1 MESARVI
8 EDKIFFFWLIH
19 REGEIP
25 HLNILRQTKLHK
37 AGFTYTSAGTLED
50 NSKKY
55 TGRIIAK
62 NTRGVQRRIQKRG
75 HLPKITAI
83 EVCTCKK
90 PNRKPE
96 QPKAN
101 TLAHQQP
108 YPYANLETPE
118 STPEGLFATSMSA
131 MD

>member
-1 MESARVI
+1 MFYIKREMMESARVI

-19 REGEIP
+19 QEGEIP
-25 HLNILRQTKLHK
+25 HLNILRQTKLHR
-37 AGFTYTSAGTLED
+37 AGFTYASAGTLED

-55 TGRIIAK
+55 TGSTEK
-62 NTRGVQRRIQKRG
+62 RIQKRG

-108 YPYANLETPE
+108 YRYANLETPE